1 MATAKW
7 DGKRWRLRISIN
19 GKVRS
24 FSSTTPGRR
33 GREDVERRAR
43 ESGRLSELCTF
54 GTAWRR
60 YLEEVKALTGPE
72 NYVNAESI
80 GRNYLLPSLEDR
92 KLAALTLQD
101 FQTIL
106 FRARKKDGSELS
118 KKTLSNIRGV
128 IVNFSK
134 YCEGA
139 QIMQLPLSL
148 LKVPKNAPKVGK
160 EILQPEQA
168 RRLMTDFNDEWYI
181 NLWRWMMC
189 TGMRPGE
196 ALGLKW
202 SDIKDNT
209 VTIRRAM
216 NYRGRETEGK
226 NENARRTIFLN
237 SILNGILDDQKNR
250 TWRLNSEYVF
260 CNHAG
265 KVSLQTVTKNSWCR
279 ISREM
284 GSKTSPYCLR
294 HTFISFM
301 SQTLPEQALKDWVGH
316 SVRMDTYG
324 VYRHAVNGEA
334 ERTAQMANIALVE
347 HFRK

>member
-1 MATAKW
+1 M
-7 DGKRWRLRISIN
+7 
-19 GKVRS
+19 
-24 FSSTTPGRR
+24 
-33 GREDVERRAR
+33 ERRAR
-43 ESGRLSELCTF
+43 ESGRLTELVSF
-54 GTAWRR
+54 GTAWNR
-60 YLEEVKALTGPE
+60 YLEEVEALTGPE
-72 NYVNAESI
+72 NYTNTESI
-80 GRNYLLPSLEDR
+80 GRNYLIPELRDR
-92 KLAALTLQD
+92 KLSSLTLQD

-134 YCEGA
+134 YCQGA
-139 QIMQLPLSL
+139 KIMDLPLSL
-148 LKVPKNAPKVGK
+148 LRVPKNAPKVGK
-160 EILQPEQA
+160 EILQPDQA
-168 RRLMTDFNDEWYI
+168 RRLMHDFEDEWYI
-181 NLWRWMMC
+181 NLWRWLLC

-202 SDIKDNT
+202 SDIENGI
-209 VTIRRAM
+209 VTIRRAQ

-226 NENARRTIFLN
+226 NDNARRSFMLN
-237 SILNGILDDQKNR
+237 SILDGILADQNR
-250 TWRLNSEYVF
+250 KTWRLNSEYVF

-265 KVSLQTVTKNSWCR
+265 KVSLQTVTKNSWSR

-284 GSKTSPYCLR
+284 GSKTSPYGLR

-301 SQTLPEQALKDWVGH
+301 SQALPEQALKDWVGH

-324 VYRHAVNGEA
+324 TYRHAVNGEA

-347 HFRK
+347 KLT

>member
-7 DGKRWRLRISIN
+7 DGKRWRLRVSIN
-19 GKVRS
+19 GSVRS
-24 FSSTTPGRR
+24 FSSTIPGRR

-43 ESGRLSELCTF
+43 ESGRLSELVTF
-54 GTAWRR
+54 GTAWNR
-60 YLEEVKALTGPE
+60 YLEEVEALTGPE
-72 NYVNAESI
+72 NYTNTESI
-80 GRNYLLPSLEDR
+80 GRNYLLPELRDR
-92 KLAALTLQD
+92 KLSSLNLQD

-134 YCEGA
+134 YCQGA
-139 QIMQLPLSL
+139 KIMDLPLSL
-148 LKVPKNAPKVGK
+148 LRVPKNAPKVGK
-160 EILQPEQA
+160 EILQPDQA
-168 RRLMTDFNDEWYI
+168 RRLMHDFEDEWYI
-181 NLWRWMMC
+181 NLWRWLLC

-202 SDIKDNT
+202 SDIENGI
-209 VTIRRAM
+209 VTIRRAQ

-226 NENARRTIFLN
+226 NDNARRSFMLN
-237 SILNGILDDQKNR
+237 SILDGILADQNR
-250 TWRLNSEYVF
+250 KTWRLNSDYVF

-265 KVSLQTVTKNSWCR
+265 KVSLQTVTKNSWSR

-284 GSKTSPYCLR
+284 GSKTSPYGLR

-301 SQTLPEQALKDWVGH
+301 SQALPEQALKDWVGH

-324 VYRHAVNGEA
+324 TYRHAVNGEA

-347 HFRK
+347 KLT

>member
-1 MATAKW
+1 M
-7 DGKRWRLRISIN
+7 
-19 GKVRS
+19 
-24 FSSTTPGRR
+24 
-33 GREDVERRAR
+33 ERRAR
-43 ESGRLSELCTF
+43 ESGRLTELVSF
-54 GTAWRR
+54 GTAWNR
-60 YLEEVKALTGPE
+60 YLEEVEALTGPE
-72 NYVNAESI
+72 NYTNTESI
-80 GRNYLLPSLEDR
+80 GRNYLLPELRDR
-92 KLAALTLQD
+92 KLSSLTLQD

-134 YCEGA
+134 YCQGA
-139 QIMQLPLSL
+139 KIMDLPLSL
-148 LKVPKNAPKVGK
+148 LRVPKNAPKVGK
-160 EILQPEQA
+160 EILQPDQA
-168 RRLMTDFNDEWYI
+168 RRLMHDFEDEWYI
-181 NLWRWMMC
+181 NLWRWLLC

-202 SDIKDNT
+202 SDIENGI
-209 VTIRRAM
+209 VTIRRAQ

-226 NENARRTIFLN
+226 NDNARRSFMLN
-237 SILNGILDDQKNR
+237 SILDGILADQNR
-250 TWRLNSEYVF
+250 KTWRLNSEYVF

-284 GSKTSPYCLR
+284 GSKTSPYGLR

-301 SQTLPEQALKDWVGH
+301 SQALPEQALKDWVGH

-324 VYRHAVNGEA
+324 TYRHAVNGEA

-347 HFRK
+347 KLT

>member
-7 DGKRWRLRISIN
+7 DGKRWRLRVSIN
-19 GKVRS
+19 GSVRS
-24 FSSTTPGRR
+24 FSSTIPGRR

-43 ESGRLSELCTF
+43 ESGRLSELVTF
-54 GTAWRR
+54 GTAWNR
-60 YLEEVKALTGPE
+60 YLEEVEALTGPE
-72 NYVNAESI
+72 NYTNTESI
-80 GRNYLLPSLEDR
+80 GRNYLLPELRDR
-92 KLAALTLQD
+92 KLSSLTLQD

-134 YCEGA
+134 YCQGA
-139 QIMQLPLSL
+139 KIMDLPLSL
-148 LKVPKNAPKVGK
+148 LRVPKNAPKVGK
-160 EILQPEQA
+160 EILQPDQA
-168 RRLMTDFNDEWYI
+168 RRLMHDFEDEWYI
-181 NLWRWMMC
+181 NLWRWLLC

-202 SDIKDNT
+202 SDIENGI
-209 VTIRRAM
+209 VTIRRAQ

-226 NENARRTIFLN
+226 NDNARRSFMLN
-237 SILNGILDDQKNR
+237 SILDGILADQNR
-250 TWRLNSEYVF
+250 KTWRLNSEYVF

-284 GSKTSPYCLR
+284 GSKTSPYGLR

-301 SQTLPEQALKDWVGH
+301 SQALPEQALKDWVGH

-324 VYRHAVNGEA
+324 TYRHAVNGEA

-347 HFRK
+347 KLT

>member
-7 DGKRWRLRISIN
+7 DGKRWRLRVSIN
-19 GKVRS
+19 GSVRS
-24 FSSTTPGRR
+24 FSSTVPGRR

-43 ESGRLSELCTF
+43 ESGRLSELVTF
-54 GTAWRR
+54 GTAWNR
-60 YLEEVKALTGPE
+60 YLEEVEALTGPE
-72 NYVNAESI
+72 NYTNTESI
-80 GRNYLLPSLEDR
+80 GRNYLLPELRDR
-92 KLAALTLQD
+92 KLSSLTLQD

-134 YCEGA
+134 YCQGA
-139 QIMQLPLSL
+139 KIMDLPLSL
-148 LKVPKNAPKVGK
+148 LRVPKNAPKVGK
-160 EILQPEQA
+160 EILQPDQA
-168 RRLMTDFNDEWYI
+168 RRLMHDFEDEWYI
-181 NLWRWMMC
+181 NLWRWLLC

-196 ALGLKW
+196 AL
-202 SDIKDNT
+202 
-209 VTIRRAM
+209 TIRRAQ

-226 NENARRTIFLN
+226 NDNARRSFMLN
-237 SILNGILDDQKNR
+237 SILDGILADQNR
-250 TWRLNSEYVF
+250 KTWRLNSEYVF

-265 KVSLQTVTKNSWCR
+265 KVSLQTVTKNSWSR

-284 GSKTSPYCLR
+284 GSKTSPYGLR

-301 SQTLPEQALKDWVGH
+301 SQALPEQALKDWVGH

-324 VYRHAVNGEA
+324 TYRHAVNGEA

-347 HFRK
+347 KLT

>member
-7 DGKRWRLRISIN
+7 DGKRWRLRVSIN
-19 GKVRS
+19 GSVRS
-24 FSSTTPGRR
+24 FSSTIPGRR

-43 ESGRLSELCTF
+43 ESGRLTELVSF
-54 GTAWRR
+54 GTAWNR
-60 YLEEVKALTGPE
+60 YLEEVEALTGPE
-72 NYVNAESI
+72 NYTNTESI
-80 GRNYLLPSLEDR
+80 GRNYLLPELRDR
-92 KLAALTLQD
+92 KLSSLTLQD

-134 YCEGA
+134 YCQGA
-139 QIMQLPLSL
+139 KIMDLPLSL
-148 LKVPKNAPKVGK
+148 LRVPKNAPKVGK
-160 EILQPEQA
+160 EILQPDQA
-168 RRLMTDFNDEWYI
+168 RRLMHDFEDEWYI
-181 NLWRWMMC
+181 NLWRWLLC

-202 SDIKDNT
+202 SDIENGI
-209 VTIRRAM
+209 VTIRRAQ

-226 NENARRTIFLN
+226 NENARRSFMLN
-237 SILNGILDDQKNR
+237 SILDGILADQNR
-250 TWRLNSEYVF
+250 KTWRLNSEYVF

-284 GSKTSPYCLR
+284 GSKTSPYGLR

-301 SQTLPEQALKDWVGH
+301 SQALPEQALKDWVGH

-324 VYRHAVNGEA
+324 TYRHAVNGEA

-347 HFRK
+347 KLT

>member
-1 MATAKW
+1 MPTFA
-7 DGKRWRLRISIN
+7 
-19 GKVRS
+19 
-24 FSSTTPGRR
+24 
-33 GREDVERRAR
+33 RRAR
-43 ESGRLSELCTF
+43 ESGRLSELVTF
-54 GTAWRR
+54 GTAWNR
-60 YLEEVKALTGPE
+60 YLEEVEALTGPE
-72 NYVNAESI
+72 NYTNTESI
-80 GRNYLLPSLEDR
+80 GRNYLLPELRDR
-92 KLAALTLQD
+92 KLSSLTLQD

-134 YCEGA
+134 YCQGA
-139 QIMQLPLSL
+139 KIMDLPLSL
-148 LKVPKNAPKVGK
+148 LRVPKNAPKVGK
-160 EILQPEQA
+160 EILQPDQA
-168 RRLMTDFNDEWYI
+168 RRLMHDFEDEWYI
-181 NLWRWMMC
+181 NLWRWLLC

-202 SDIKDNT
+202 SDIENGI
-209 VTIRRAM
+209 VTIRRAQ

-226 NENARRTIFLN
+226 NDNARRSFMLN
-237 SILNGILDDQKNR
+237 SILDGILADQNR
-250 TWRLNSEYVF
+250 KTWRLNSEYVF

-284 GSKTSPYCLR
+284 GSKTSPYGLR

-301 SQTLPEQALKDWVGH
+301 SQALPEQALKDWVGH

-324 VYRHAVNGEA
+324 TYRHAVNGEA

-347 HFRK
+347 KLT

>member
-7 DGKRWRLRISIN
+7 DGKRWRLRVSIN
-19 GKVRS
+19 GSVRS
-24 FSSTTPGRR
+24 FSSTVPGRR

-43 ESGRLSELCTF
+43 ESGRLTELVSF
-54 GTAWRR
+54 GTAWNR
-60 YLEEVKALTGPE
+60 YLEEVEALTGPE
-72 NYVNAESI
+72 NYTNTESI
-80 GRNYLLPSLEDR
+80 GRNYLLPELRDR
-92 KLAALTLQD
+92 KLSSLTLQD

-134 YCEGA
+134 YCQGA
-139 QIMQLPLSL
+139 KIMDLPLSL
-148 LKVPKNAPKVGK
+148 LRVPKNAPKVGK
-160 EILQPEQA
+160 EILQPDQA
-168 RRLMTDFNDEWYI
+168 RRLMHDFEDEWYI
-181 NLWRWMMC
+181 NLWRWLLC

-202 SDIKDNT
+202 SDIENGI
-209 VTIRRAM
+209 VTIRRAQ

-226 NENARRTIFLN
+226 NENARRSFMLN
-237 SILNGILDDQKNR
+237 SILDGILADQNR
-250 TWRLNSEYVF
+250 KTWRLNSEYVF

-284 GSKTSPYCLR
+284 GSKTSPYGLR

-301 SQTLPEQALKDWVGH
+301 SQALPEQALKDWVGH
-316 SVRMDTYG
+316 STRMDTYG
-324 VYRHAVNGEA
+324 VYKHAVNGEA

-347 HFRK
+347 KLT

>member
-7 DGKRWRLRISIN
+7 DGKRWRLRVSIN
-19 GKVRS
+19 GSVRS
-24 FSSTTPGRR
+24 FSSTVPGRR

-43 ESGRLSELCTF
+43 ESGRLSELVTF
-54 GTAWRR
+54 GTAWNR
-60 YLEEVKALTGPE
+60 YLEEVEALTGPE
-72 NYVNAESI
+72 NYTNTESI
-80 GRNYLLPSLEDR
+80 GRNYLLPELRDR
-92 KLAALTLQD
+92 KLSSLTLQD

-134 YCEGA
+134 YCQGA
-139 QIMQLPLSL
+139 KIMDLPLSL
-148 LKVPKNAPKVGK
+148 LRVPKNAPKVGK
-160 EILQPEQA
+160 EILQPDQA
-168 RRLMTDFNDEWYI
+168 RRLMHDFEDEWYI
-181 NLWRWMMC
+181 NLWRWLLC

-202 SDIKDNT
+202 SDIENGI
-209 VTIRRAM
+209 VTIRRAQ

-226 NENARRTIFLN
+226 NDNARRSFMLN
-237 SILNGILDDQKNR
+237 SILDGILADQNR
-250 TWRLNSEYVF
+250 KTWRLNSEYVF

-265 KVSLQTVTKNSWCR
+265 KVSLQTVTKNSWSR

-284 GSKTSPYCLR
+284 GSKTSPYGLR

-301 SQTLPEQALKDWVGH
+301 SQALPEQALKDWVGH

-324 VYRHAVNGEA
+324 TYRHAVNGEA

-347 HFRK
+347 KLT

>member
-7 DGKRWRLRISIN
+7 DGKRWRLRVSIN
-19 GKVRS
+19 GSVRS
-24 FSSTTPGRR
+24 FSSTVPGRR

-43 ESGRLSELCTF
+43 ESGRLSELVSF
-54 GTAWRR
+54 GTAWNR
-60 YLEEVKALTGPE
+60 YLEEVEALTGPE
-72 NYVNAESI
+72 NYTNTESI
-80 GRNYLLPSLEDR
+80 GRNYLLPELRDR
-92 KLAALTLQD
+92 KLSSLTLQD

-134 YCEGA
+134 YCQGA
-139 QIMQLPLSL
+139 KIMDLPLSL
-148 LKVPKNAPKVGK
+148 LRVPKNAPKVGK
-160 EILQPEQA
+160 EILQPDQA
-168 RRLMTDFNDEWYI
+168 RRLMHDFEDEWYI
-181 NLWRWMMC
+181 NLWRWLLC

-202 SDIKDNT
+202 SDIENGI
-209 VTIRRAM
+209 VTIRRAQ

-226 NENARRTIFLN
+226 NDNARRSFMLN
-237 SILNGILDDQKNR
+237 SILDGILADQNR
-250 TWRLNSEYVF
+250 KTWRLNSEYVF

-284 GSKTSPYCLR
+284 GSKTSPYGLR

-301 SQTLPEQALKDWVGH
+301 SQALPEQALKDWVGH

-324 VYRHAVNGEA
+324 TYRHAVNGEA

-347 HFRK
+347 KLT

>member
-7 DGKRWRLRISIN
+7 NGKRWRLRVSIN
-19 GKVRS
+19 GSVRS
-24 FSSTTPGRR
+24 FSSTVPGRK
-33 GREDVERRAR
+33 GREEVERRAR
-43 ESGRLSELCTF
+43 ESGRLSELVTF
-54 GTAWRR
+54 GTAWNR
-60 YLEEVKALTGPE
+60 YLEEVEALTGPE
-72 NYVNAESI
+72 NYTNTESI
-80 GRNYLLPSLEDR
+80 GRNYLLPELRDR
-92 KLAALTLQD
+92 KLSSLTLQD

-134 YCEGA
+134 YCQGA
-139 QIMQLPLSL
+139 KIMDLPLSL
-148 LKVPKNAPKVGK
+148 LRVPKNAPKVGK
-160 EILQPEQA
+160 EILQPDQA
-168 RRLMTDFNDEWYI
+168 RRLMHDFEDEWYI
-181 NLWRWMMC
+181 NLWRWLLC

-202 SDIKDNT
+202 SDIENGI
-209 VTIRRAM
+209 VTIRRAQ

-226 NENARRTIFLN
+226 NDNARRSFMLN
-237 SILNGILDDQKNR
+237 SILDGILADQNR
-250 TWRLNSEYVF
+250 KTWRLNSEYVF

-265 KVSLQTVTKNSWCR
+265 KVSLQTVTKNSWSR

-284 GSKTSPYCLR
+284 GSKTSPYGLR

-301 SQTLPEQALKDWVGH
+301 SQALPEQALKDWVGH

-324 VYRHAVNGEA
+324 TYRHAVNGEA

-347 HFRK
+347 KLT

>member
-7 DGKRWRLRISIN
+7 DGKRWRLRVSIN
-19 GKVRS
+19 GSVRS
-24 FSSTTPGRR
+24 FSSTVPGRR

-43 ESGRLSELCTF
+43 ESGRLTELVTF
-54 GTAWRR
+54 GTAWNR

-72 NYVNAESI
+72 NYTNTESI

-92 KLAALTLQD
+92 KLSDLTLQD
-101 FQTIL
+101 FQTIIY
-106 FRARKKDGSELS
+106 RAKKRDGSDLS

-128 IVNFSK
+128 IVSFSK
-134 YCEGA
+134 FCEGA
-139 QIMQLPLSL
+139 RIMDLPLSL

-168 RRLMTDFNDEWYI
+168 RRLMHDFEDEWYI
-181 NLWRWMMC
+181 NLWRWLLC

-202 SDIKDNT
+202 SDIEGGI
-209 VTIRRAM
+209 VTIRRAQ

-226 NENARRTIFLN
+226 NDNARRSFMLN
-237 SILNGILDDQKNR
+237 SILDGILSDQHAK

-265 KVSLQTVTKNSWCR
+265 KVSLQTVTKNSWHR

-301 SQTLPEQALKDWVGH
+301 SQALPEQALKDWVGH

-324 VYRHAVNGEA
+324 TYRHAVNGEA

-347 HFRK
+347 KLT

>member
-7 DGKRWRLRISIN
+7 DGKRWRIRISIN
-19 GKVRS
+19 GQVRS
-24 FSSTTPGRR
+24 FSSTTPGRK

-43 ESGRLSELCTF
+43 ESGRLSELVTF
-54 GTAWRR
+54 GTAWNR
-60 YLEEVKALTGPE
+60 YLEEVEALTGPE
-72 NYVNAESI
+72 NYTNTESI
-80 GRNYLLPSLEDR
+80 GRNYLLTELRDR
-92 KLAALTLQD
+92 KLSSLTLQD

-134 YCEGA
+134 YCQGA
-139 QIMQLPLSL
+139 KIMDLPLSL
-148 LKVPKNAPKVGK
+148 LRVPKNAPKVGK
-160 EILQPEQA
+160 EILQPDQA
-168 RRLMTDFNDEWYI
+168 RRLMHDFEDEWYI
-181 NLWRWMMC
+181 NLWRWLLC

-202 SDIKDNT
+202 SDIENGI
-209 VTIRRAM
+209 VTIRRAQ

-226 NENARRTIFLN
+226 NDNARRSFMLN
-237 SILNGILDDQKNR
+237 SILDGILADQNR
-250 TWRLNSEYVF
+250 KTWRLNSEYVF

-284 GSKTSPYCLR
+284 GSKTSPYGLR

-301 SQTLPEQALKDWVGH
+301 SQALPEQALKDWVGH

-324 VYRHAVNGEA
+324 TYRHAVNGEA

-347 HFRK
+347 KLT

>member
-24 FSSTTPGRR
+24 FSSTTPGRK

-43 ESGRLSELCTF
+43 NSGRLTDIVSFE
-54 GTAWRR
+54 TAWNR

-72 NYVNAESI
+72 NYTNTESI
-80 GRNYLLPSLEDR
+80 GRNYLLPELGDR
-92 KLAALTLQD
+92 KLSELTLHD
-101 FQTIL
+101 FQSLIYT
-106 FRARKKDGSELS
+106 ARKKDGSELS

-134 YCEGA
+134 YCEAA

-168 RRLMTDFNDEWYI
+168 RRLMNDFDDEWYI
-181 NLWRWMMC
+181 NLWRWLLC

-202 SDIKDNT
+202 TDIENGI
-209 VTIRRAM
+209 VTIRRAQ

-226 NENARRTIFLN
+226 NDNARRSFVLN
-237 SILNGILDDQKNR
+237 SILDGILADQHAK
-250 TWRLNSEYVF
+250 TWRLHSEYIF

-284 GSKTSPYCLR
+284 GSKTSPYGLR

>member
-7 DGKRWRLRISIN
+7 DGKRWRLRVSIN
-19 GKVRS
+19 GSVRS
-24 FSSTTPGRR
+24 FSSTIPGRR

-43 ESGRLSELCTF
+43 ESGRFSELVTF
-54 GTAWRR
+54 GTAWNR
-60 YLEEVKALTGPE
+60 YLEEVEALTGPE
-72 NYVNAESI
+72 NYTNTESI
-80 GRNYLLPSLEDR
+80 GRNYLLPELRDR
-92 KLAALTLQD
+92 KLSSLTLQD

-106 FRARKKDGSELS
+106 FRARKKDGSELP

-134 YCEGA
+134 YCQGA
-139 QIMQLPLSL
+139 KIMDLPLSL
-148 LKVPKNAPKVGK
+148 LRVPKNAPKVGK
-160 EILQPEQA
+160 EILQPDQA
-168 RRLMTDFNDEWYI
+168 RRLMHDFEDEWYI
-181 NLWRWMMC
+181 NLWRWLLC

-202 SDIKDNT
+202 SDIENGI
-209 VTIRRAM
+209 VTIRRAQ

-226 NENARRTIFLN
+226 NDNARRSFMLN
-237 SILNGILDDQKNR
+237 SILDGILADQNR
-250 TWRLNSEYVF
+250 KTWRLNSEYVF

-284 GSKTSPYCLR
+284 GSKTSPYGLR

-301 SQTLPEQALKDWVGH
+301 SQALPEQALKDWVGH

-324 VYRHAVNGEA
+324 TYRHAVNGEA

-347 HFRK
+347 KLT

>member
-7 DGKRWRLRISIN
+7 DGKRWRLRVSIN
-19 GKVRS
+19 GSVRS
-24 FSSTTPGRR
+24 FSSTIPGRR

-43 ESGRLSELCTF
+43 ESGRLSELVSF
-54 GTAWRR
+54 GTAWNR
-60 YLEEVKALTGPE
+60 YLEEVEALTGPE
-72 NYVNAESI
+72 NYTNTESI
-80 GRNYLLPSLEDR
+80 GRNYLLPELRDR
-92 KLAALTLQD
+92 KLSSLTLQD

-134 YCEGA
+134 YCQGA
-139 QIMQLPLSL
+139 KIMDLPLSL
-148 LKVPKNAPKVGK
+148 LRVPKNAPKVGK
-160 EILQPEQA
+160 EILQPDQA
-168 RRLMTDFNDEWYI
+168 RRLMHDFEDEWYI
-181 NLWRWMMC
+181 NLWRWLLC

-202 SDIKDNT
+202 SDIENGI
-209 VTIRRAM
+209 VTIRRAQ

-226 NENARRTIFLN
+226 NDNARRSFMLN
-237 SILNGILDDQKNR
+237 SILDGILADQNR
-250 TWRLNSEYVF
+250 KTWRLNSEYVF

-284 GSKTSPYCLR
+284 GSKTSPYGLR

-301 SQTLPEQALKDWVGH
+301 SQALPEQALKDWVGH

-324 VYRHAVNGEA
+324 TYRHAVNGEA

-347 HFRK
+347 KLT

>member
-1 MATAKW
+1 MLPE
-7 DGKRWRLRISIN
+7 LR
-19 GKVRS
+19 
-24 FSSTTPGRR
+24 
-33 GREDVERRAR
+33 
-43 ESGRLSELCTF
+43 
-54 GTAWRR
+54 
-60 YLEEVKALTGPE
+60 
-72 NYVNAESI
+72 
-80 GRNYLLPSLEDR
+80 DR
-92 KLAALTLQD
+92 KLSSLTLQD

-134 YCEGA
+134 YCQGA
-139 QIMQLPLSL
+139 KIMDLPLSL
-148 LKVPKNAPKVGK
+148 LRVPKNAPKVGK
-160 EILQPEQA
+160 KILQPDQA
-168 RRLMTDFNDEWYI
+168 RRLMHDFEDEWYI
-181 NLWRWMMC
+181 NLWRWLLC

-202 SDIKDNT
+202 SDIENGI
-209 VTIRRAM
+209 VTIRRAQ

-226 NENARRTIFLN
+226 NDNARRSFMLN
-237 SILNGILDDQKNR
+237 SILDGILEDQNR
-250 TWRLNSEYVF
+250 KTWRLNSEYVF

-284 GSKTSPYCLR
+284 GSKTSPYGLR

-301 SQTLPEQALKDWVGH
+301 SQALPEQALKDWVGH

-324 VYRHAVNGEA
+324 TYRHAVNGEA

-347 HFRK
+347 KLT

>member
-7 DGKRWRLRISIN
+7 DGKRWRLRVSIN
-19 GKVRS
+19 GSVRS
-24 FSSTTPGRR
+24 FSSTIPGRR

-43 ESGRLSELCTF
+43 ESGRLTELVSF
-54 GTAWRR
+54 GTAWNR
-60 YLEEVKALTGPE
+60 YLEEVEALTGPE
-72 NYVNAESI
+72 NYTNTESI
-80 GRNYLLPSLEDR
+80 GRNYLLPELRDR
-92 KLAALTLQD
+92 KLSSLTLQD

-118 KKTLSNIRGV
+118 KKTLSNIRCV

-134 YCEGA
+134 YCQGA
-139 QIMQLPLSL
+139 KIMDLPLSL
-148 LKVPKNAPKVGK
+148 LRVPKNAPKVGK
-160 EILQPEQA
+160 EILQPDQA
-168 RRLMTDFNDEWYI
+168 RRLMHDFEDEWYI
-181 NLWRWMMC
+181 NLWRWLLC

-202 SDIKDNT
+202 SDIENGI
-209 VTIRRAM
+209 VTIRRAQ
-216 NYRGRETEGK
+216 NYRGRETAGK
-226 NENARRTIFLN
+226 NDNARRSFMLN
-237 SILNGILDDQKNR
+237 SILDGILADQNR
-250 TWRLNSEYVF
+250 KTWRLNSEYVF

-284 GSKTSPYCLR
+284 GSKTSPYGLR

-301 SQTLPEQALKDWVGH
+301 SQALPEQALKDWVGH

-324 VYRHAVNGEA
+324 TYRHAVNGEA

-347 HFRK
+347 KFT

>member
-1 MATAKW
+1 M
-7 DGKRWRLRISIN
+7 
-19 GKVRS
+19 
-24 FSSTTPGRR
+24 
-33 GREDVERRAR
+33 
-43 ESGRLSELCTF
+43 
-54 GTAWRR
+54 
-60 YLEEVKALTGPE
+60 
-72 NYVNAESI
+72 
-80 GRNYLLPSLEDR
+80 
-92 KLAALTLQD
+92 
-101 FQTIL
+101 
-106 FRARKKDGSELS
+106 
-118 KKTLSNIRGV
+118 
-128 IVNFSK
+128 NFSK

-168 RRLMTDFNDEWYI
+168 KRLMTDFNDEWYI

-237 SILNGILDDQKNR
+237 SILNGILEDQKNR

-279 ISREM
+279 ISRGM

-324 VYRHAVNGEA
+324 VYWHAVNGEA
-334 ERTAQMANIALVE
+334 ERTAQMANIALVH
-347 HFRK
+347 HFKE

>member
-1 MATAKW
+1 MLPE
-7 DGKRWRLRISIN
+7 LR
-19 GKVRS
+19 
-24 FSSTTPGRR
+24 
-33 GREDVERRAR
+33 
-43 ESGRLSELCTF
+43 
-54 GTAWRR
+54 
-60 YLEEVKALTGPE
+60 
-72 NYVNAESI
+72 
-80 GRNYLLPSLEDR
+80 DR
-92 KLAALTLQD
+92 KLSSLTLQD

-134 YCEGA
+134 YCQGA
-139 QIMQLPLSL
+139 KIMDLPLSL
-148 LKVPKNAPKVGK
+148 LRVPKNAPKVGK
-160 EILQPEQA
+160 EILQPDQA
-168 RRLMTDFNDEWYI
+168 RRLMHDFEDEWYI
-181 NLWRWMMC
+181 NLWRWLLC

-202 SDIKDNT
+202 SDIENGI
-209 VTIRRAM
+209 VTIRRAQ

-226 NENARRTIFLN
+226 NDNARRSFMLN
-237 SILNGILDDQKNR
+237 SILDGILADQNR
-250 TWRLNSEYVF
+250 KTWRLNSEYVF

-265 KVSLQTVTKNSWCR
+265 KVSLQTVTKNSWSR

-284 GSKTSPYCLR
+284 GSKTSPYGLR

-301 SQTLPEQALKDWVGH
+301 SQALPEQALKDWVGH

-324 VYRHAVNGEA
+324 TYRHAVNGEA

-347 HFRK
+347 KLT

>member
-7 DGKRWRLRISIN
+7 DGKRWRLRVSIN
-19 GKVRS
+19 GSVRS
-24 FSSTTPGRR
+24 FSSTIPGRR
-33 GREDVERRAR
+33 GRENVERRAR
-43 ESGRLSELCTF
+43 ESGRLSELVSF
-54 GTAWRR
+54 GTAWNR
-60 YLEEVKALTGPE
+60 YLEEVEALTGPE
-72 NYVNAESI
+72 NYTNTESI
-80 GRNYLLPSLEDR
+80 GRNYLLPELRDR
-92 KLAALTLQD
+92 KLSSLTLQD

-134 YCEGA
+134 YCQGA
-139 QIMQLPLSL
+139 KIMDLPLSL
-148 LKVPKNAPKVGK
+148 LRVPKNAPKVGK
-160 EILQPEQA
+160 EILQPDQA
-168 RRLMTDFNDEWYI
+168 RRLMHDFEDEWYI
-181 NLWRWMMC
+181 NLWRWLLC

-202 SDIKDNT
+202 SDIENGI
-209 VTIRRAM
+209 VTIRRAQ

-226 NENARRTIFLN
+226 NDNARRSFMLN
-237 SILNGILDDQKNR
+237 SILDGILADQNR
-250 TWRLNSEYVF
+250 KTWRLNSEYVF

-284 GSKTSPYCLR
+284 GSKTSPYGLR

-301 SQTLPEQALKDWVGH
+301 SQALPEQALKDWVGH

-324 VYRHAVNGEA
+324 TYRHAVNGEA

-347 HFRK
+347 KLT

>member
-7 DGKRWRLRISIN
+7 DGKRWRLRVSIN
-19 GKVRS
+19 GSVRS
-24 FSSTTPGRR
+24 FSSTIPGRR

-43 ESGRLSELCTF
+43 ESGRLSELVTF
-54 GTAWRR
+54 GTAWNR
-60 YLEEVKALTGPE
+60 YLEEVEALTGPE
-72 NYVNAESI
+72 NYTNTESI
-80 GRNYLLPSLEDR
+80 GRNYLLPELRDR
-92 KLAALTLQD
+92 KLSSLTLQD

-134 YCEGA
+134 YCQGA
-139 QIMQLPLSL
+139 KIMDLPISL
-148 LKVPKNAPKVGK
+148 LRVPKNAPKVGK
-160 EILQPEQA
+160 EILQPDQA
-168 RRLMTDFNDEWYI
+168 RRLMHDFEDEWYI
-181 NLWRWMMC
+181 NLWRWLLC

-202 SDIKDNT
+202 SDIENGI
-209 VTIRRAM
+209 VTIRRAQ

-226 NENARRTIFLN
+226 NDNARRSFMLN
-237 SILNGILDDQKNR
+237 SILDGILADQNR
-250 TWRLNSEYVF
+250 KTWRLNSDYVF

-265 KVSLQTVTKNSWCR
+265 KVSLQTVTKNSWSR

-284 GSKTSPYCLR
+284 GSKTSPYGLR

-301 SQTLPEQALKDWVGH
+301 SQALPEQALKDWVGH

-324 VYRHAVNGEA
+324 TYRHAVNGEA

-347 HFRK
+347 KLT

>member
-7 DGKRWRLRISIN
+7 DGKRWRLRVSIN
-19 GKVRS
+19 GSVRS
-24 FSSTTPGRR
+24 FSSTVPGRR

-43 ESGRLSELCTF
+43 ESGRLSELVTF
-54 GTAWRR
+54 GTAWNR
-60 YLEEVKALTGPE
+60 YLEEVEALTGPE
-72 NYVNAESI
+72 NYTNTESI
-80 GRNYLLPSLEDR
+80 GRNYLLPELRDR
-92 KLAALTLQD
+92 KLSSLTLQD

-134 YCEGA
+134 YCQGA
-139 QIMQLPLSL
+139 KIMDLPLSL
-148 LKVPKNAPKVGK
+148 LRVPKNAPKIGK
-160 EILQPEQA
+160 EILQPDQA
-168 RRLMTDFNDEWYI
+168 RRLMHDFEDEWYI
-181 NLWRWMMC
+181 NLWRWLLC

-202 SDIKDNT
+202 SDIENGI
-209 VTIRRAM
+209 VTIRRAQ

-226 NENARRTIFLN
+226 NDNARRSFMLN
-237 SILNGILDDQKNR
+237 SILDGILADQNR
-250 TWRLNSEYVF
+250 KTWRLNSEYVF

-284 GSKTSPYCLR
+284 GSKTSPYGLR

-301 SQTLPEQALKDWVGH
+301 SQALPEQALKDWVGH

-324 VYRHAVNGEA
+324 TYRHAVNGEA

-347 HFRK
+347 KLT